1 MAVLERLVR
10 TARSWR
16 RIAPPKTLTPSRAP
30 LRDLPPPLYR
40 RSSQGSNC
48 NIGSDVKKLRLVAA
62 ASGSYSILPAVLAGL
77 LGAGVIET
85 AYSDADE
92 VASKPPL
99 PSEPPANH
107 VNLEETAKKERQRIE
122 ELLKDK
128 GMKNGSYPR
137 FTVAVKGQKVII
149 KFQIH
154 PTCEVAQLIA
164 NLVSNLGLK
173 VEEHGGGSD
182 VLLRAWD
189 SSVAWQLTLNP
200 FENLKESGVNEGHSV
215 DRNRDGGDL
224 CILIFRS
231 LEIEFIKQGSLNTKE
246 LDALISALQLA
257 GGRFARSSTLVTKPR
272 ESSPQMGAQKSID
285 SLKAMGVRIYGLDA
299 PRQNN
304 SYSEISWDN
313 IAGYDQ
319 QKREIEDTILLALNS
334 PQVYDD
340 IARGTRRK
348 FESNR
353 PRAVLFEG
361 PPGTGKTSCARV
373 IANQA
378 GVPLLYVPLEIVLSK
393 YYGESERLLGQ
404 VFSLANQLP
413 DGSIIF
419 LDEVDA
425 FATARDGE
433 IHEATRRILSVLLRQ
448 IDGFEQDKKVVVI
461 AATNRKQDLD
471 PALISRFDSMIGFG
485 LPDEQNRREIAAQYA
500 KHLTESEL
508 VELARVTDEMSG
520 RDIRDA
526 CQQAERSWASKL
538 IRGQAT
544 NNEEQQ
550 SLPPLEEYIKSA
562 INRRKA
568 LLSVAE
574 QRNQNPNQ
582 RMKKPHLDLLSTQST
597 KSIRKSECPKELE
610 PADRRSSVHVNLIKR
625 DEKCPEPE
633 KKRQVAF
640 QGVGRTLGSSST
652 SAAPETTISSTP
664 LNTAPNPSP
673 GLVVVDESLPSTS
686 IQLRLADGTRMI
698 AHFNFHH
705 TVDSVRSFINASRPG
720 SAANYQL
727 QIMGFPPKLLTDPTQ
742 TIEQAGLA
750 NSVVI
755 QKF

>member
-10 TARSWR
+10 TARSCR
-16 RIAPPKTLTPSRAP
+16 RIASPKTLTQTTSRAP
-30 LRDLPPPLYR
+30 SLALLPPPPYHRLF
-40 RSSQGSNC
+40 RSSNC
-48 NIGSDVKKLRLVAA
+48 NIGSDIQQLRFVVA

-77 LGAGVIET
+77 LGVGVVET
-85 AYSDADE
+85 AYADADADADAKE
-92 VASKPPL
+92 VAAKPLL
-99 PSEPPANH
+99 PSEPPASH
-107 VNLEETAKKERQRIE
+107 VNLEETAKKERRRIE

-128 GMKNGSYPR
+128 GIKYGSYPR
-137 FTVAVKGQKVII
+137 FSVGVKGQKVTI
-149 KFQIH
+149 KFQIL
-154 PTCEVAQLIA
+154 PSQVAQLIA
-164 NLVSNLGLK
+164 NLVSHLGLK
-173 VEEHGGGSD
+173 VEEGGGGSD
-182 VLLRAWD
+182 MLLRAWS

-200 FENLKESGVNEGHSV
+200 LEKEKETRVTEGQSV
-215 DRNRDGGDL
+215 ERNRNGEDL
-224 CILIFRS
+224 CILVFLPLIS
-231 LEIEFIKQGSLNTKE
+231 SDKAEIEFLKTGSLSPNE
-246 LDALISALQLA
+246 LDALVSALRLA
-257 GGRFARSSTLVTKPR
+257 GEKLTQRNTTVTKPR
-272 ESSPQMGAQKSID
+272 EASPQNSIA
-285 SLKAMGVRIYGLDA
+285 SLEAMGVRIYGLDSPQQHSA
-299 PRQNN
+299 
-304 SYSEISWDN
+304 YSEISWDN

-378 GVPLLYVPLEIVLSK
+378 GVPLLYVPLEIVMSK

-413 DGSIIF
+413 DGAIIF

-425 FATARDGE
+425 FAITRGGE

-471 PALISRFDSMIGFG
+471 PALISRFDSMIAFG

-508 VELARVTDEMSG
+508 AELARVTDEMSG

-538 IRGQAT
+538 IRGQAM

-574 QRNQNPNQ
+574 QRNQSSNPHL
-582 RMKKPHLDLLSTQST
+582 KKPPLDLLS
-597 KSIRKSECPKELE
+597 
-610 PADRRSSVHVNLIKR
+610 
-625 DEKCPEPE
+625 
-633 KKRQVAF
+633 RQ
-640 QGVGRTLGSSST
+640 
-652 SAAPETTISSTP
+652 TT
-664 LNTAPNPSP
+664 A
-673 GLVVVDESLPSTS
+673 V
-686 IQLRLADGTRMI
+686 
-698 AHFNFHH
+698 
-705 TVDSVRSFINASRPG
+705 
-720 SAANYQL
+720 
-727 QIMGFPPKLLTDPTQ
+727 
-742 TIEQAGLA
+742 
-750 NSVVI
+750 
-755 QKF
+755 

>member
-231 LEIEFIKQGSLNTKE
+231 LVSSDKAEIEFIKQGSLNTKE

-378 GVPLLYVPLEIVLSK
+378 
-393 YYGESERLLGQ
+393 
-404 VFSLANQLP
+404 
-413 DGSIIF
+413 
-419 LDEVDA
+419 VDA

>member
-231 LEIEFIKQGSLNTKE
+231 LVSSDKAEIEFIKQGSLNTKE

-378 GVPLLYVPLEIVLSK
+378 
-393 YYGESERLLGQ
+393 
-404 VFSLANQLP
+404 
-413 DGSIIF
+413 
-419 LDEVDA
+419 
-425 FATARDGE
+425 
-433 IHEATRRILSVLLRQ
+433 

>member
-1 MAVLERLVR
+1 MVTYMAVLERLVR
-10 TARSWR
+10 TARSWS
-16 RIAPPKTLTPSRAP
+16 RIASPKTLTPSRALP
-30 LRDLPPPLYR
+30 RDLPPPLYH
-40 RSSQGSNC
+40 RSSRCSNC
-48 NIGSDVKKLRLVAA
+48 NIGSDVQQLRLVAA
-62 ASGSYSILPAVLAGL
+62 ASGSYSILPALLSGL
-77 LGAGVIET
+77 LGAGVVET
-85 AYSDADE
+85 ACADADE

-99 PSEPPANH
+99 PSEPPASH

-122 ELLKDK
+122 QLLKDK
-128 GMKNGSYPR
+128 GIKDGSYPQ
-137 FTVAVKGQKVII
+137 FTVAVNGQKVTI
-149 KFQIH
+149 KFLI
-154 PTCEVAQLIA
+154 PPSCEVAQLIS
-164 NLVSNLGLK
+164 NLVSHLGLK
-173 VEEHGGGSD
+173 VEERGGGSD
-182 VLLRAWD
+182 ILLRAWE

-200 FENLKESGVNEGHSV
+200 LENQKETGENEGHSV

-231 LEIEFIKQGSLNTKE
+231 LISLDKAEIEFIKQGSLNAKE
-246 LDALISALQLA
+246 LDAFVSALELA
-257 GGRFARSSTLVTKPR
+257 GGRFAQSRTLVTKPR
-272 ESSPQMGAQKSID
+272 EGSPQMPAQKSIA
-285 SLKAMGVRIYGLDA
+285 SLEAMGVKIYGLDA
-299 PRQNN
+299 PHQNN
-304 SYSEISWDN
+304 SYSEVSWDN

-378 GVPLLYVPLEIVLSK
+378 GVPLLYVPLEIVVSK
-393 YYGESERLLGQ
+393 YFGESERLLGQ

-413 DGSIIF
+413 NGSIIF

-471 PALISRFDSMIGFG
+471 PALISRFDSMIAFG
-485 LPDEQNRREIAAQYA
+485 LPDERNRREIAAQYA
-500 KHLTESEL
+500 KHLTESEF
-508 VELARVTDEMSG
+508 VELARVTEEMSG

-550 SLPPLEEYIKSA
+550 FLPPLEEYIKSA

-574 QRNQNPNQ
+574 QRNQNPN
-582 RMKKPHLDLLSTQST
+582 RHTKKPYLDLLSTPLT
-597 KSIRKSECPKELE
+597 KWNFRISSCTA
-610 PADRRSSVHVNLIKR
+610 AD
-625 DEKCPEPE
+625 
-633 KKRQVAF
+633 
-640 QGVGRTLGSSST
+640 
-652 SAAPETTISSTP
+652 SAA
-664 LNTAPNPSP
+664 
-673 GLVVVDESLPSTS
+673 
-686 IQLRLADGTRMI
+686 
-698 AHFNFHH
+698 
-705 TVDSVRSFINASRPG
+705 
-720 SAANYQL
+720 
-727 QIMGFPPKLLTDPTQ
+727 KLLACINQ
-742 TIEQAGLA
+742 Q
-750 NSVVI
+750 NN
-755 QKF
+755 

>member
-1 MAVLERLVR
+1 MAVFERLVR

-16 RIAPPKTLTPSRAP
+16 RIASPKTLNPSSAHSRNFSP
-30 LRDLPPPLYR
+30 LLYH
-40 RSSQGSNC
+40 RSTSRCSNC
-48 NIGSDVKKLRLVAA
+48 NIGSDVRQLRLVAA
-62 ASGSYSILPAVLAGL
+62 ASGSHSILPALLAGL
-77 LGAGVIET
+77 FGAGAIET

-92 VASKPPL
+92 VASTPPL

-122 ELLKDK
+122 QLLKDK
-128 GMKNGSYPR
+128 GMKHGSYPR
-137 FTVAVKGQKVII
+137 FTVAVKGQKVTI
-149 KFQIH
+149 KFEI
-154 PTCEVAQLIA
+154 PPSCEVAQLIA
-164 NLVSNLGLK
+164 NLVSHLGLK
-173 VEEHGGGSD
+173 VEERGGGSD
-182 VLLRAWD
+182 VLLRAWN
-189 SSVAWQLTLNP
+189 SSVSWQLTLNP
-200 FENLKESGVNEGHSV
+200 LENQKETEKNEGHSV
-215 DRNRDGGDL
+215 DRNRDGGNL

-231 LEIEFIKQGSLNTKE
+231 LISSDKAEIEFIKQGGLNTKE
-246 LDALISALQLA
+246 LDALVSALELA
-257 GGRFARSSTLVTKPR
+257 GGRFAQSSTLVTKPR
-272 ESSPQMGAQKSID
+272 EGSSQMPAQKSIA

-299 PRQNN
+299 PHENN

-313 IAGYDQ
+313 IAGYEQ

-378 GVPLLYVPLEIVLSK
+378 GVPLLYVPLEIVMSK

-404 VFSLANQLP
+404 VFSLADQLP
-413 DGSIIF
+413 SGAIIF

-433 IHEATRRILSVLLRQ
+433 THEATRRILSVLLRQ

-471 PALISRFDSMIGFG
+471 PALISRFDSMICFG

-508 VELARVTDEMSG
+508 VELARVTDGMSG

-526 CQQAERSWASKL
+526 CQQAERSWASKI

-544 NNEEQQ
+544 NNEEQR

-568 LLSVAE
+568 LLDVAE
-574 QRNQNPNQ
+574 QRNQNPSP
-582 RMKKPHLDLLSTQST
+582 RSKKHHLDLVSTLST
-597 KSIRKSECPKELE
+597 K
-610 PADRRSSVHVNLIKR
+610 V
-625 DEKCPEPE
+625 
-633 KKRQVAF
+633 
-640 QGVGRTLGSSST
+640 
-652 SAAPETTISSTP
+652 
-664 LNTAPNPSP
+664 
-673 GLVVVDESLPSTS
+673 
-686 IQLRLADGTRMI
+686 
-698 AHFNFHH
+698 
-705 TVDSVRSFINASRPG
+705 
-720 SAANYQL
+720 
-727 QIMGFPPKLLTDPTQ
+727 
-742 TIEQAGLA
+742 
-750 NSVVI
+750 
-755 QKF
+755 